1 MKIKNNKESAALMKI
16 RAFVTLQGKV
26 SKELW
31 DIKRDYS
38 HFKARRGEQPMSFT
52 ILYEHA
58 CSNLGKGNFRDIPK
72 DIRCR
77 LKKLNRGFIKT
88 IEVNSRKNGL
98 MQANSKRWKKIM
110 HNRSQY

>member
-1 MKIKNNKESAALMKI
+1 MKIKNNKESEALMKI
-16 RAFVTLQGKV
+16 RTFVTLQGKV

-77 LKKLNRGFIKT
+77 LKKLNRGLIKT
-88 IEVNSRKNGL
+88 IEVNSRKNSL
-98 MQANSKRWKKIM
+98 MKVGSKKWRKTM
-110 HNRSQY
+110 CERQQY